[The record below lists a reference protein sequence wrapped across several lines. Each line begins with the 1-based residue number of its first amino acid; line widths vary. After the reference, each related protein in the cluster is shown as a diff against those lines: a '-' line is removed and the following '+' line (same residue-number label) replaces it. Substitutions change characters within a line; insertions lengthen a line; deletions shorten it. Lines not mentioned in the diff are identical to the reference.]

1 MNEPLAIA
9 WDKWTYE
16 PQDYR
21 AASDYLRSCGVHV
34 PPGTLTDDTI
44 AALVQVASHRTV
56 STSLSVLLLAVHILQ
71 EQLRNMREQAS
82 ASASAVTENAARI
95 AELEE
100 ERAVYIRLADA
111 ARTVDAIHKGP
122 QGPQIMRM
130 RKAIED
136 VDCHNVG

>member
-82 ASASAVTENAARI
+82 A
-95 AELEE
+95 
-100 ERAVYIRLADA
+100 VYIRLADA